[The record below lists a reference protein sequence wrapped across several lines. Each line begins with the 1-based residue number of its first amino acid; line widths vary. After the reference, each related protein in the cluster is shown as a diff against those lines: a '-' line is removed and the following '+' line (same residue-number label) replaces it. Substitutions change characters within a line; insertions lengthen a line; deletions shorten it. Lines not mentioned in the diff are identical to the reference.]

1 MFEERFELDHEL
13 TLLEPLLFIL
23 ARLLNEL
30 CSRLTSHGF
39 AATDIRLKLETGGGA
54 IDRVVRLPFPSR
66 DGQAMRKL
74 LQLELE
80 AHPPGAA
87 VTAVILAVSPVE
99 PRTVQGGLFIPLAP
113 EPEKLELTLA
123 KIRAMVG
130 DRNVGTPQ
138 LLDTHRPGAWRM
150 SAVGVAP
157 TREPSSGSHPMRLAF
172 RYFDPVL
179 TARVEIAGGRPKR
192 LEAQR
197 GIYGRVEQ
205 AAGPW
210 RTSGEWW
217 RDDRWDRD
225 EWDIGLNNGAVYR
238 IYLERR
244 ERWFIEGAYD

>member
-1 MFEERFELDHEL
+1 
-13 TLLEPLLFIL
+13 
-23 ARLLNEL
+23 
-30 CSRLTSHGF
+30 
-39 AATDIRLKLETGGGA
+39 
-54 IDRVVRLPFPSR
+54 
-66 DGQAMRKL
+66 MRKL

-150 SAVGVAP
+150 SAAGVAP
-157 TREPSSGSHPMRLAF
+157 TREPSSGSHPMCLAF

-179 TARVEIAGGRPKR
+179 TARVELAGGRPKR

-217 RDDRWDRD
+217 RDDTWDRD

-238 IYLERR
+238 IYLERPA